1 VQSYKKETEMSVN
14 EASWDRIVRI
24 ILGVVLIYLGFS
36 SVIDGGLGI
45 VVGIIGFV
53 PLLTGIVGWCP
64 LYTVFKTGTKKDAT
78 V

>member
-1 VQSYKKETEMSVN
+1 MSVN
-14 EASWDRIVRI
+14 EASWDRIVRV

-64 LYTVFKTGTKKDAT
+64 IYSVFKTGTKKDAT
-78 V
+78 LV